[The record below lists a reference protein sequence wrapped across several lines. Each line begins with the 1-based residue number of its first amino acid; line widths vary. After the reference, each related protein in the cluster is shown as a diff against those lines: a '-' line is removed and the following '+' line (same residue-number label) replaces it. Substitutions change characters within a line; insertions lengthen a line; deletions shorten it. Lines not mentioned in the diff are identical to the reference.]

1 MDHRT
6 PPDLPRTAFG
16 QTDAEAVPDD
26 FVRDGSSII
35 YFGSAQQIS
44 EGFAIALRAMGFE
57 AMPSNIARSDATSNP
72 EDG

>member
-1 MDHRT
+1 MDHRN
-6 PPDLPRTAFG
+6 PPNSPSAAFG

-26 FVRDGSSII
+26 SVREGSSII

-57 AMPSNIARSDATSNP
+57 DTAVKYCAV
-72 EDG
+72 